1 MLCERMSRRQETK
14 REEEAR
20 EEDARRKRRQ
30 NVTNVGKMPAWP
42 PTVFHCRG
50 FFSFIVSSSC
60 FSYQCVISL
69 VTSSFSY
76 HVLHLFSSSSPG
88 CFIDPLGGAQGPP
101 YGVSLSWF
109 LFIHLVIVLLVL
121 SSFNFS
127 YHVGLLLSRLAFVA
141 PVEARGGPINTEG
154 YFNTAWWEI
163 ANVIQIHE
171 CF

>member
-1 MLCERMSRRQETK
+1 MFVSMLCERMSRRQETK

-50 FFSFIVSSSC
+50 FFSFILSSSC
-60 FSYQCVISL
+60 FSYQCLISL

-88 CFIDPLGGAQGPP
+88 CFIDPLGGPKGPP
-101 YGVSLSWF
+101 TEYHCRGFFS
-109 LFIHLVIVLLVL
+109 FIL
-121 SSFNFS
+121 SSSCLSCHRSISLITSGFS
-127 YHVGLLLSRLAFVA
+127 YHVLHL
-141 PVEARGGPINTEG
+141 
-154 YFNTAWWEI
+154 
-163 ANVIQIHE
+163 
-171 CF
+171 